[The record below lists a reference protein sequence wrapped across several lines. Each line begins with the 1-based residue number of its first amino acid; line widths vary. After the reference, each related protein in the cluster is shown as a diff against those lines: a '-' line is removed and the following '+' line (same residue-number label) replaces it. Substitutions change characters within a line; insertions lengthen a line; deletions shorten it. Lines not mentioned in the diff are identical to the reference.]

1 MARQPLGLKQ
11 KLKNLSQK
19 LYRGRSHGAPRCGAP
34 ILLVLLFL
42 VSIATPLLVTQV
54 SVSTP
59 IVQTPQ
65 NTLQLVEKGKKLY
78 QARQFEEAAK
88 VWQQATD
95 AFTAGRDRLNQAMAL
110 SNLSL
115 TYQQL

>member
-1 MARQPLGLKQ
+1 MVGKKLRLTQRFQNMFKRLYKGRTLKARL
-11 KLKNLSQK
+11 
-19 LYRGRSHGAPRCGAP
+19 RRSL
-34 ILLVLLFL
+34 ILLVLLFFL
-42 VSIATPLLVTQV
+42 SIPIPLFVTQV
-54 SVSTP
+54 SSSTP
-59 IVQTPQ
+59 IVKSQQ
-65 NTLQLVEKGKKLY
+65 KTLQLVEQGRKLY